1 MSYENICTLLKTRE
15 YSCSTTELESM
26 PVSKLWVLAELIWS
40 SISSTL
46 PFRGSFFAQTSF
58 GCFTV
63 LSDPEKVLSLIE
75 YMLVECDTLTILASQ
90 ESVKQLGQK
99 EMWLTAKLERT
110 RRIGTSKF
118 GKVFENCCEMQEK
131 IRIAEKRDT
140 LETINLEKD
149 NILKSMRKI
158 DIEELRER
166 MGPKLIELNKLRLE
180 GKFEAKNAER
190 IHRIIQVL
198 SLLS

>member
-1 MSYENICTLLKTRE
+1 M
-15 YSCSTTELESM
+15 
-26 PVSKLWVLAELIWS
+26 
-40 SISSTL
+40 
-46 PFRGSFFAQTSF
+46 
-58 GCFTV
+58 
-63 LSDPEKVLSLIE
+63 SDPEKVLSLIE